1 MEAESRTLV
10 LAVEGKQLA
19 LRYRVVAS
27 CRPLSHPRDP
37 IAVSNELLRR
47 GERVGDGTGRI
58 AASADE
64 LWRPLVVIM
73 MIFQAYGKRL
83 GAN

>member
-1 MEAESRTLV
+1 MVELRVMQTTG
-10 LAVEGKQLA
+10 LAKTRNRRQT
-19 LRYRVVAS
+19 RH
-27 CRPLSHPRDP
+27 PLT
-37 IAVSNELLRR
+37 SNELLRR

-64 LWRPLVVIM
+64 VWRPLVVIM